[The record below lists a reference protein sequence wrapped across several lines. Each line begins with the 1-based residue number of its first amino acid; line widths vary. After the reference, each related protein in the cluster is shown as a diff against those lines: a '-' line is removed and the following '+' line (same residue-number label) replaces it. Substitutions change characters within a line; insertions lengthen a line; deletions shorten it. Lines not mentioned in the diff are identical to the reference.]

1 MIFAIFTV
9 IQRYHKKMED
19 GNLDEKRMASIIGD
33 IDYQKKTCARFYIP
47 LYLLRRAVFMT
58 LVLIFDYDLKFF
70 CFSLLLA
77 HCVAMLVIASSF
89 RPYRMMS
96 MNAVLIFNETMITI
110 LMGFSGCFLE
120 KEMNNLTAINLGW
133 VWIAIA
139 IFTIVVNWVMWL
151 VIQIK
156 QILNRKKIKVEEEE
170 AKKSSKKRHENKQ
183 PKLDPDNEDPHGFGN
198 PSEVSPDKNV
208 SFVDKSHQQ
217 EMVPDS
223 QYTMMTPGK
232 KFATGETMQIDNHY
246 NDQGLYEEEKVP
258 GDYANIERKRNRR
271 KSRKLSDLE
280 DFQYGYRDEPM
291 PFGTSPTKETTCS
304 PSPYKGISSDPNDDV
319 RSVESNQFSISA
331 IRISEVSYN
340 EATQTKKKKQSKRKF
355 SDNVSQSSAGLQ
367 HGFLGTQG
375 ITSQKNILMRADI

>member
-1 MIFAIFTV
+1 
-9 IQRYHKKMED
+9 
-19 GNLDEKRMASIIGD
+19 
-33 IDYQKKTCARFYIP
+33 
-47 LYLLRRAVFMT
+47 
-58 LVLIFDYDLKFF
+58 
-70 CFSLLLA
+70 
-77 HCVAMLVIASSF
+77 MLVIASSF

-139 IFTIVVNWVMWL
+139 IFTIVVNWIMWM

-156 QILNRKKIKVEEEE
+156 QILNRKKIKVEEED
-170 AKKSSKKRHENKQ
+170 AKKSSRKRQENKQ
-183 PKLDPDNEDPHGFGN
+183 SKLDPDNEDPHAFGHAT
-198 PSEVSPDKNV
+198 EGSPDKNV
-208 SFVDKSHQQ
+208 SFVEKSHQQ
-217 EMVPDS
+217 EIVPDS

-232 KFATGETMQIDNHY
+232 RGMAGDTLQIDNHY

-280 DFQYGYRDEPM
+280 DFNYGYRDMPM

-304 PSPYKGISSDPNDDV
+304 PSPYKGISSDPNDDA
-319 RSVESNQFSISA
+319 RSVDSNQFSISA

-340 EATQTKKKKQSKRKF
+340 EVKQSKRKKPKTRKF
-355 SDNVSQSSAGLQ
+355 SDNVSQSSSGIQ